1 MPTLPSQ
8 HQAMP
13 PFRALLIA
21 FIASATL
28 SGCDE
33 PPEPT
38 VNLYRAVHSG
48 DLDQIK
54 RHLYWK
60 TEINRPGPDG
70 DFPLHVAVS
79 QGRVAIARE
88 LLGHGA
94 QVDVRDALGR
104 TPLHVALAN
113 GKVPA
118 AALLIESGADDDR
131 QALLFDLAGEGALDR
146 DVIEFLTAQGADI
159 NAIGPSG
166 QAPLH
171 SAVASGDVKMAKRL
185 IAAGADVNL
194 TSADGETVLE
204 IAERQNDTAMVTL
217 LSQFG
222 AAR

>member
-1 MPTLPSQ
+1 MPLL
-8 HQAMP
+8 
-13 PFRALLIA
+13 RALLIA
-21 FIASATL
+21 LIAAASL

-33 PPEPT
+33 PPQPT

-88 LLGHGA
+88 LLQHGA
-94 QVDVRDALGR
+94 RVDVRDALGR
-104 TPLHVALAN
+104 TTLHVALAN

-118 AALLIESGADDDR
+118 AALLVASGADDDR
-131 QALLFDLAGEGALDR
+131 QALLFDLASEGALDR
-146 DVIEFLTAQGADI
+146 DVIEFLTARGADI
-159 NAIGPSG
+159 NATGPDG
-166 QAPLH
+166 RTPLH
-171 SAVASGDVKMAKRL
+171 SAVLAGDVKMAKRL
-185 IAAGADVNL
+185 IAAGADVNQ

-204 IAERQNDTAMVTL
+204 IAERQNETAMVTL
-217 LSQFG
+217 LRQFG